1 MDDISDLV
9 TKEEFLDKVNSV
21 FFRTST
27 IRKSIS
33 SLEELTFQPLQ
44 RAVEAGE
51 AQENEVKDE

>member
-9 TKEEFLDKVNSV
+9 TKEEFLDKLNSV

-51 AQENEVKDE
+51 A